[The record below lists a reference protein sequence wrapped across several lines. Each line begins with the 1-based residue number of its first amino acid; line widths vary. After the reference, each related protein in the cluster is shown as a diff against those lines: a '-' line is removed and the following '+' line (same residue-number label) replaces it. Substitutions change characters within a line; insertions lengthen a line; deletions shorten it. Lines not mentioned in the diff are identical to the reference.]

1 MKHIRILSV
10 VAFLF
15 SSVLGFA
22 ASEKRFIEVEAL
34 DKYDRTELADLGMS
48 IEAFYSDSVWG
59 FVTEK
64 ELRAIKRAGFKVHGN
79 YNMSTARGGHD
90 KIFGFPTGDE
100 RFHDYKEIKDALLD
114 LEAKN
119 KDIAKVHTIGK
130 SHEGR
135 DLLAIHINTTETSI
149 KRTKSNKPG
158 FVIFGNHH
166 AREHLSAEIPLMFAE
181 YLLKNRNDSTIG
193 RLLDT
198 RDIWIVPMVNP
209 DGVEYDLT
217 GNKYKMWRKNRR
229 DNKDGTFGVDLNRNY
244 GYKWNTGGSST
255 DTDSDVYM
263 GTDPFS
269 EPETQAVRKFIGDK
283 TNITML
289 LTVHTFSELILYP
302 WGYSYDPIKDTKDH
316 DTFEVMART
325 MAKWNKY
332 TPQQS
337 SALYIASGE
346 TCDWAYGEYGI
357 FAFTFELSP
366 KSMWDGGFYP
376 GAKVIDKVFDANLK
390 PMLYM
395 LDLADNPHRALEKSR
410 SFDAETLLKNT
421 FTL

>member
-1 MKHIRILSV
+1 MLKKTITLT
-10 VAFLF
+10 VATLIF
-15 SSVLGFA
+15 SSSSFSA
-22 ASEKRFIEVEAL
+22 QSKRFIEVEAL

-64 ELRAIKRAGFKVHGN
+64 ELREIKKAGFHIYGN
-79 YNMSTARGGHD
+79 HNPNIARGGHD
-90 KIFGFPTGDE
+90 KLFGFPSDDG
-100 RFHDYKEIKDALLD
+100 RFHDYAEMKDALLD
-114 LEAKN
+114 LEKKN
-119 KDIAKVHTIGK
+119 SDIVKIHTIGK
-130 SHEGR
+130 THENR
-135 DLLAIHINTTETSI
+135 DMFAIHINTSGESLRR
-149 KRTKSNKPG
+149 KKSNKPG

-166 AREHLSAEIPLMFAE
+166 AREHLSAEIPLMFAQ
-181 YLLKNRNDSTIG
+181 YLMDNRNNSTI
-193 RLLDT
+193 RNLLET
-198 RDIWIVPMVNP
+198 RDIWIIPMVNP
-209 DGVEYDLT
+209 DGVEHDIS
-217 GNKYKMWRKNRR
+217 GSKYLWWRKNRR

-244 GYKWNTGGSST
+244 GYHWNEGGSSD

-263 GTDPFS
+263 GKDPFS
-269 EPETQAVRKFIGDK
+269 EPETQAIKKFISERE
-283 TNITML
+283 NIKIL

-302 WGYSYDPIKDTKDH
+302 WSYSYDPIKNAKDQQ
-316 DTFEVMART
+316 TFETMAKT

-337 SALYIASGE
+337 SDLYIASGE

-366 KSMWDGGFYP
+366 RDMWDGGFYP
-376 GAKVIDKVFDANLK
+376 GADVIDAVFEANLK

-395 LDLADNPHRALEKSR
+395 LDLADDPYRALEKRR
-410 SFDAETLLKNT
+410 SIDALGLLKNT